1 MMVGTDKE
9 MVKIMTKCFQGMR
22 TTFTGVEIQTASKK
36 KTRME
41 KVAGTHYK
49 LNT

>member
-36 KTRME
+36 KKEWKKWQGPTIS
-41 KVAGTHYK
+41 
-49 LNT
+49 